1 MKIPFIDLK
10 KPENIVRETFEDDR
24 WIKDE
29 FANCFAIEIL
39 DFAKALAPSFELFE
53 TLNRLATNVQLSL
66 VAGFIHSAL
75 DDLLISVKLLMSGKM
90 MASGNSMRQSIEGIC
105 ISIMCASD
113 EPLKIHE
120 DELMYWQCM
129 EANDLRV
136 MGHKA
141 VRQVEINREILGLSK
156 DAVDR
161 FKSAKD
167 HYDQFSHSGLMG
179 LASRVSMGEVSVI
192 YVGGAF
198 DEAKL
203 EAYRVEIKERIGLAQ
218 VIPEVIKSLIERT
231 KNSG

>member
-1 MKIPFIDLK
+1 MDIPFVDLK

-29 FANCFAIEIL
+29 FANYFAIEML
-39 DFAKALAPSFELFE
+39 DFASALAPSFELFE
-53 TLNRLATNVQLSL
+53 TLNKLATNVQTSL

-90 MASGNSMRQSIEGIC
+90 MASGNSMRQAIEGIC
-105 ISIMCASD
+105 IAIMCASGK
-113 EPLKIHE
+113 PLKIHE
-120 DELMYWQCM
+120 EELMYWRCM

-141 VRQVEINREILGLSK
+141 VKQVEINREILGVSK
-156 DAVDR
+156 DAIDR
-161 FKSAKD
+161 LKGAKD
-167 HYDQFSHSGLMG
+167 HYDKFSHSGLMG
-179 LASRVSMGEVSVI
+179 LASRVSMGEVSVV

-203 EAYRVEIKERIGLAQ
+203 DAYRVEIKERIGLSRI
-218 VIPEVIKSLIERT
+218 IPQVIKSLIERSS
-231 KNSG
+231 NPG